1 MSNIRERERE
11 TYDNVWAV
19 PAYSLH
25 SPGEHYL
32 PIFLDMAKTTMR
44 ISVLDAGCGS
54 GKGALALKAAGFAHV
69 HGCDLT
75 AEGLIDE
82 ARGAFPFTEVCL
94 WEDLRPAVGFYDFVY
109 CCDVMEH
116 IPTTFAML
124 VVSRLLEVAKRGVF
138 FSISFQPDVMGAW
151 VGKHLHQTLQSFVDW
166 RDQLSTVGK
175 LVEARDLINSGCFLV
190 APK

>member
-11 TYDNVWAV
+11 TYDNVWSV

-32 PIFLDMAKTTMR
+32 PVFLSMAGTIMRTT
-44 ISVLDAGCGS
+44 VLDAGCGS
-54 GKGALALKAAGFAHV
+54 GKGAVALQDAGFKV
-69 HGCDLT
+69 SCCDLIKV
-75 AEGLIDE
+75 EDWPEEL
-82 ARGAFPFTEVCL
+82 ARTPFTEVCL
-94 WEDLRPAVGFYDFVY
+94 WEDLRRQVGFHDWVY

-116 IPTTFAML
+116 IPITFAML

-151 VGKHLHQTLQSFVDW
+151 VGKHLHQTLQPFVDW
-166 RDQLSTVGK
+166 RDQLNTVGT

-190 APK
+190 KPR